1 MKVDI
6 ITGQLSEHKTDALIV
21 YAFDDQHT
29 SKPNNAT
36 QAVNDALDGMLYSIM
51 ERGDFGGKANE
62 TLVLYPQDGV
72 KAVRLIV
79 VGLGKADNFD
89 AEVLRQA
96 VGTGIKKARDLK
108 AIQVTTVTA
117 GTGRSDLSVG
127 DSAQAIAEGA
137 TLALYDYQG
146 QKSNQQKQP
155 ALSLQ
160 IMAYGDEDSGVIEDG
175 VKRGMAFAEGSLLAR
190 ELTNL
195 PANICTPSY
204 LAEQAQGLGEDLGI
218 KVQVLERQQMKALK
232 MGALLAVAQGSDT
245 PPRFIIMEHNADKA
259 KDLPTV
265 VLVGKGVTFDTGGYS
280 IKTRDGMVGMKSD
293 MGGAAAVIGAMKTV
307 AMLKTPL
314 HVVGLVPSADNMING
329 KAYRPQDV
337 IKASNGKTI
346 EIISTDAEGRMLLA
360 DALVYA
366 GRYEPDAVVDIATLT
381 GGAVVALGDVASAL
395 FSRDDAV
402 WNTLRQA
409 GHNTQERVWRMPLY
423 AEYQKQLESDT
434 ADMKNSGGRLAS
446 ACTAA
451 TFLSNF
457 VDYPWAHVDIAG
469 MVNSDGRKSYVPKG
483 ASGFGARLLA
493 EFAQLW
499 AEK

>member
-1 MKVDI
+1 MLMKVDI
-6 ITGQLSEHKTDALIV
+6 ITGQLSEHKTDALIIF
-21 YAFDDQHT
+21 AFDDQHT

-62 TLVLYPQDGV
+62 TLVLYPQDEV

-79 VGLGKADNFD
+79 VGLGKADDFD
-89 AEVLRQA
+89 TEVLRQA
-96 VGTGIKKARDLK
+96 VGTAIKKARDLK
-108 AIQVTTVTA
+108 ATQVTTVTA

-195 PANICTPSY
+195 PANICTPGY

-293 MGGAAAVIGAMKTV
+293 MGA
-307 AMLKTPL
+307 
-314 HVVGLVPSADNMING
+314 
-329 KAYRPQDV
+329 R
-337 IKASNGKTI
+337 
-346 EIISTDAEGRMLLA
+346 
-360 DALVYA
+360 
-366 GRYEPDAVVDIATLT
+366 
-381 GGAVVALGDVASAL
+381 
-395 FSRDDAV
+395 
-402 WNTLRQA
+402 RQ
-409 GHNTQERVWRMPLY
+409 
-423 AEYQKQLESDT
+423 
-434 ADMKNSGGRLAS
+434 
-446 ACTAA
+446 
-451 TFLSNF
+451 LS
-457 VDYPWAHVDIAG
+457 V
-469 MVNSDGRKSYVPKG
+469 
-483 ASGFGARLLA
+483 L
-493 EFAQLW
+493 
-499 AEK
+499 